1 MAALRAE
8 QRERSVTR
16 RKQFGLA
23 FLAVPIIIFTL
34 FAIGEGIG
42 GEDGWWGH
50 LIQLAIAIALL
61 GGAWYVPRL
70 GGPALILS
78 AFALGLWVL
87 ATADDVASGLSTL
100 TIIGLPLVIS
110 GVFFT
115 LAGRSSPR
123 T

>member
-1 MAALRAE
+1 M
-8 QRERSVTR
+8 V
-16 RKQFGLA
+16 
-23 FLAVPIIIFTL
+23 
-34 FAIGEGIG
+34 
-42 GEDGWWGH
+42 GH

-78 AFALGLWVL
+78 AFALGWWVL